1 MIGGLWFWSGPIS
14 LLFVSLAVSWLSEY
28 NLQQFLVFALVLTRV
43 SGLAMTA
50 PIYGASE
57 IPMQIRALIAFAL
70 AVLIVPTQLGAH
82 FPNPHTLVDLVLIL
96 GGELL
101 IGLTLGLGIMILFSG
116 IQLTGQ
122 IIGQVSGMSLAD
134 VFNPSFDTT
143 IPLLSQ
149 MLYMFSLAIYV
160 MAGGHRLL
168 MAGLLDTF
176 ATIPPGMGTLST
188 SLGDASITLL
198 MQSFDLGIR
207 AAAPAIVALLV
218 ATLVLGLISRTL
230 PQLNVMAVGF
240 GINATFTFITLSVSL
255 GAIAWIF
262 QAEIEPA
269 LDTLFEAL
277 HGSG

>member
-1 MIGGLWFWSGPIS
+1 M
-14 LLFVSLAVSWLSEY
+14 SWLTEY
-28 NLQQFLVFALVLTRV
+28 NLQQFLVFAFVLTRV

-50 PIYGASE
+50 PIPYGLLKE
-57 IPMQIRALIAFAL
+57 VPMQIRALIAFAL

-82 FPNPHTLVDLVLIL
+82 FPNPHTLVDLVMIL

-101 IGLTLGLGIMILFSG
+101 IGVTLGAGIMILFSG

-122 IIGQVSGMSLAD
+122 IIGQVSGMTLAD
-134 VFNPSFDTT
+134 VFNPAFDTS

-160 MAGGHRLL
+160 MAGGHRML

-176 ATIPPGMGTLST
+176 ATISPGMGNLSN

-207 AAAPAIVALLV
+207 AASAGDRRLAGRHLGVGPDQPHVAAVEHPGHRLRHQRHIHVHHLIRLV
-218 ATLVLGLISRTL
+218 GHHRLALPSRNRACHRN
-230 PQLNVMAVGF
+230 P
-240 GINATFTFITLSVSL
+240 
-255 GAIAWIF
+255 
-262 QAEIEPA
+262 
-269 LDTLFEAL
+269 
-277 HGSG
+277 HRGSAQYRII

>member
-1 MIGGLWFWSGPIS
+1 M
-14 LLFVSLAVSWLSEY
+14 SWLTEY

-50 PIYGASE
+50 PIYGAQE
-57 IPMQIRALIAFAL
+57 VPMQIRALISFAL

-82 FPNPHTLVDLVLIL
+82 FPNPKTLVDLVLIL

-101 IGLTLGLGIMILFSG
+101 IGLTLGLGVMILFSG

-122 IIGQVSGMSLAD
+122 IIGQVSGMTLAD
-134 VFNPSFDTT
+134 VFNPAFDTS

-149 MLYMFSLAIYV
+149 MLYMFTLAIYV
-160 MAGGHRLL
+160 TVSGHRML
-168 MAGLLDTF
+168 MGGLLNTF

-198 MQSFDLGIR
+198 TQSFDLGIR

-230 PQLNVMAVGF
+230 PQLNILAIGF
-240 GINATFTFITLSVSL
+240 GINATFTLITVSVSL
-255 GAIAWIF
+255 GAVAWLF
-262 QAEIEPA
+262 QAELEPA
-269 LDTLFEAL
+269 IDLLVEAL
-277 HGSG
+277 HN